1 MLKYLL
7 VICLLM
13 CIAGNSQAQ
22 LGSYSFSRGSNVLYN
37 DGYGIPWSNPVLYN
51 TDGSPF
57 YDTSFCIGSL
67 QLPNGKTYNGI
78 KLKLNL
84 EEQKIIFEVE
94 EGKAFALSIPV
105 ARVELGC
112 TTSAQPIVFRSGF
125 TAIDKQNERSLYQVL
140 DSGKVL
146 LLKYTEIR
154 FKDSKAYNSND
165 ITRSYRQLP
174 SYYIWMPGKDLMKI
188 SNNENDLITI
198 LSDQQKIL
206 NDAILKEK
214 WKVRKEADLIKII
227 ALYNRSSVKGS

>member
-1 MLKYLL
+1 MLKSLL
-7 VICLLM
+7 FICLF
-13 CIAGNSQAQ
+13 IALNGSSKAQ

-57 YDTSFCIGSL
+57 YDTSFCMGSL
-67 QLPNGKTYNGI
+67 QLPNGKIYNGI

-94 EGKAFALSIPV
+94 EGKAFVLSIPV
-105 ARVELGC
+105 ARVELAC
-112 TTSAQPIVFRSGF
+112 STSLQPVIFRSGF
-125 TAIDKQNERSLYQVL
+125 TAVDKQNERSLYQVL

-165 ITRSYRQLP
+165 MTRSYRQLP
-174 SYYIWMPGKDLMKI
+174 SYYIWMPGKDLLKI
-188 SNNENDLITI
+188 SSNENDLIAI

-227 ALYNRSSVKGS
+227 ALYNKAASK

>member
-1 MLKYLL
+1 MPKSLL
-7 VICLLM
+7 VTCLL
-13 CIAGNSQAQ
+13 ITLASSSQAQ
-22 LGSYSFSRGSNVLYN
+22 LGSYSFSNGSNVLYN

-57 YDTSFCIGSL
+57 YDTSFCMGSL

-94 EGKAFALSIPV
+94 EGKAFVLSIPV

-112 TTSAQPIVFRSGF
+112 SAASKPTIFRSGF
-125 TAIDKQNERSLYQVL
+125 TAIDKQNDRSLYQVL
-140 DSGKVL
+140 DSGKIL

-165 ITRSYRQLP
+165 MTRSYRQLP
-174 SYYIWMPGKDLMKI
+174 SYYLWMPGKDLIKV
-188 SNNENDLITI
+188 SGNENDLIAI

-206 NDAILKEK
+206 NDAIVKEK
-214 WKVRKEADLIKII
+214 LKVRKEADLIKII
-227 ALYNRSSVKGS
+227 SLYNNTVKK

>member
-1 MLKYLL
+1 MLRTLL
-7 VICLLM
+7 VICLL
-13 CIAGNSQAQ
+13 IGLSNSSQAQ

-51 TDGSPF
+51 TEGSPF
-57 YDTSFCIGSL
+57 YDTSFCMGSL

-84 EEQKIIFEVE
+84 EDQKIIFEVE
-94 EGKAFALSIPV
+94 DGKAFVLSIPV

-112 TTSAQPIVFRSGF
+112 NASSQPTIFRSGF
-125 TAIDKQNERSLYQVL
+125 TAIDKQNDRSLYQVL

-165 ITRSYRQLP
+165 MTRSYRQLP
-174 SYYIWMPGKDLMKI
+174 NYYLWMPGKDLLKVP
-188 SNNENDLITI
+188 SNETELIAL
-198 LSDQQKIL
+198 LSDQQKTL
-206 NDAILKEK
+206 NDAIYKEK
-214 WKVRKEADLIKII
+214 LKLRKETDLIKII
-227 ALYNRSSVKGS
+227 SLYNRSAVK

>member
-1 MLKYLL
+1 MLRSFLF
-7 VICLLM
+7 ICLF
-13 CIAGNSQAQ
+13 IAFKSSSQAQ

-57 YDTSFCIGSL
+57 YDTSFCMGSL
-67 QLPNGKTYNGI
+67 QLPNGKIYNGI

-94 EGKAFALSIPV
+94 EGKAFVLSIPV
-105 ARVELGC
+105 ARVELAC
-112 TTSAQPIVFRSGF
+112 SSSSQPVVFRSGF

-165 ITRSYRQLP
+165 MSRSYRQLP

-188 SNNENDLITI
+188 SNNENDLVAM

-206 NDAILKEK
+206 NDAILREK
-214 WKVRKEADLIKII
+214 WKVRREADLIKII
-227 ALYNRSSVKGS
+227 ALYNRSSIK

>member
-1 MLKYLL
+1 MPKSLI
-7 VICLLM
+7 VIFLF
-13 CIAGNSQAQ
+13 IALAGSSQAQ

-57 YDTSFCIGSL
+57 YDTSFCMGSL
-67 QLPNGKTYNGI
+67 QLPNGKIYNGI

-94 EGKAFALSIPV
+94 EGKAFVLSIPV

-112 TTSAQPIVFRSGF
+112 STASKPTIFRSGF

-165 ITRSYRQLP
+165 MTRSYRQLP
-174 SYYIWMPGKDLMKI
+174 NYYIWMPGKDLIKV
-188 SNNENDLITI
+188 SGNENDLIAI
-198 LSDQQKIL
+198 LSDQQKVL
-206 NDAILKEK
+206 NDAIMKEK
-214 WKVRKEADLIKII
+214 LKVRKEADLIKII
-227 ALYNRSSVKGS
+227 ALYNRSSIKGS